1 MKNKK
6 VTRGFKP
13 PFFFYVAFDRNLRQ
27 TEHTNHSNFKIHK
40 RMSLAYKYYLRLHV
54 DCFTTTSQDMKKL
67 TAFVPIFLEHCLAF
81 AK

>member
-6 VTRGFKP
+6 GTRGP
-13 PFFFYVAFDRNLRQ
+13 PFFFVAFDRNLRQ
-27 TEHTNHSNFKIHK
+27 NEHTNHSNFKIYK
-40 RMSLAYKYYLRLHV
+40 RMRLAYKYYLRLHV